1 VVGHYSGNSN
11 PPGPIKLCSCQ
22 STAGVIVWLCCAIY
36 QSQQTM
42 PKFWA
47 KTMLL
52 NQTGIQ
58 SQQTMQ
64 KFWAK
69 TMLLNQTGIQSQ
81 QTMQKFWAKTM
92 LLNQTGML

>member
-1 VVGHYSGNSN
+1 
-11 PPGPIKLCSCQ
+11 
-22 STAGVIVWLCCAIY
+22 
-36 QSQQTM
+36 
-42 PKFWA
+42 
-47 KTMLL
+47 MLL

-92 LLNQTGML
+92 LLNQTGMFWLFFNPF